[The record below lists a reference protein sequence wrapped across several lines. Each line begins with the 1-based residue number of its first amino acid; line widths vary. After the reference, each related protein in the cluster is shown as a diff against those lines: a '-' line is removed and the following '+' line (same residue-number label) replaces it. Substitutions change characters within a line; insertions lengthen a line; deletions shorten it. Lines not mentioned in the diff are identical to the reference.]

1 MRVNELRAVLAP
13 PIPENIP
20 KGDRSISSVLIPIGW
35 NRETEREEIV
45 LTKRTQWV
53 ETHKGQISFPGG
65 FWEACDRNLLDTA
78 LRESEEE
85 IGTKASDV
93 EILGTLEPVL
103 TRGNILIHP
112 WVSKIELPY
121 SFTVNSAEVA
131 QLLYLPFE
139 TLIAEGLKP
148 VDVNVGEYTVAS
160 IGISVDGE
168 LVWGATARLL
178 EQLVERL
185 KSL

>member
-1 MRVNELRAVLAP
+1 MRVNELRAVLDP
-13 PIPENIP
+13 PNPENIP

-35 NRETEREEIV
+35 NKETNREEIL

-53 ETHKGQISFPGG
+53 ENHKGQISFPGG
-65 FWEACDRNLLDTA
+65 FWEPHDRNLLDTA

-85 IGTKASDV
+85 IGTKAADIEV
-93 EILGTLEPVL
+93 LGTLEPVL

-112 WVSKIELPY
+112 WVAKLEFPY
-121 SFTVNSAEVA
+121 DFKVSAAEVA
-131 QLLYLPFE
+131 QLLFLPLE
-139 TLIAEGLKP
+139 VLLTEGLKT
-148 VDVNVGEYTVAS
+148 VEVNVGEYTVAS
-160 IGISVDGE
+160 IGIHVDGE

-178 EQLVERL
+178 EQLILKL